1 MSFPDIEVQSF
12 PRYEPEHSSKK
23 EGKYFYSY
31 TMCIRNLEG
40 ERCQLISRRWLIT
53 DANGQKQEV
62 VGDGVIGQ
70 QPVIDSGEEF
80 TYTSGC
86 LLETPVGTMEGYYVM
101 RTEDGREFRTPI
113 SPFLLAVP
121 GTVN

>member
-1 MSFPDIEVQSF
+1 MNFPSIQVHTF
-12 PRYEPEHSSKK
+12 PQYEPEHSRSA

-31 TMCIRNLEG
+31 KIRIHNVKG
-40 ERCQLISRRWLIT
+40 ESCQLISRRWLIT

-70 QPVIDSGEEF
+70 QPVLDQGEEF

-86 LLETPVGTMEGYYVM
+86 MLETPIGTMEGYYIM
-101 RTEDGREFRTPI
+101 RTSDGLEFKTPI
-113 SPFLLAVP
+113 EPFLLAIP
-121 GTVN
+121 GSIN

>member
-1 MSFPDIEVQSF
+1 MSFPNIDVQAL
-12 PRYEPEHSSKK
+12 PKYEPDQSRAS

-31 TMCIRNLEG
+31 QITIRNLEG
-40 ERCQLISRRWLIT
+40 ERCQLMSRRWLIT

-62 VGDGVIGQ
+62 IGDGVIGQ
-70 QPVIDSGEEF
+70 QPVLDCGEEF

-101 RTEDGREFRTPI
+101 KTNDGREFQTPI
-113 SPFLLAVP
+113 KPFLLAVP
-121 GTVN
+121 EAIN